1 MKNQTKVGQTIA
13 GKYELIKAL
22 KESHLYQWI
31 GAVNLTTQ
39 KAHTVQVL
47 LNNYPK
53 AQIKEA
59 FDYFDALK
67 NVRREGIIPPEQV
80 ISNND
85 LPFVIVY
92 PESFSKVLDLSKDFE
107 LELILKYLS
116 EASELLHIL
125 NNKKLIHGQINP
137 KSFFL
142 KDNKVYLSGFGYAPF
157 ILQGNRDAIK
167 DCGDFLPSEITDA
180 DSANKSK
187 DTIDTYA
194 FAKTVAYW
202 LPNICT
208 SAWYLQATNPDPNQR
223 FKRMR
228 NLFEELKKAL
238 IDAFSNTTETND
250 DANLLEVTET
260 EIKLEPQTSGGIIPK
275 HILEIELDP
284 PEAGR
289 VEGGGKYAEG
299 KQVNVKAIAFPDWE
313 FIGWD
318 GDIVQSN
325 NSLDLV
331 IEKNLKITA
340 RYKKTPK
347 SFGSIQIEIFPSEAQ
362 EFVRVSGAGNH
373 PLGTSI
379 NINTWSVSD
388 KWRFSRW
395 TGDINVAKT
404 PFTIALTSDIR
415 VVAEFA
421 IAPDLTKPNPSP
433 KKLGSAFGQ
442 ISPSEELATVE
453 LSSSAPETG
462 KADIQFVNNEIQE
475 VTKKAS
481 DTEKKLVQKPKSLG
495 SAFVK
500 TQTEETESIQPNV
513 EELTKKTIV
522 GSAFDE
528 SK

>member
-1 MKNQTKVGQTIA
+1 M
-13 GKYELIKAL
+13 
-22 KESHLYQWI
+22 
-31 GAVNLTTQ
+31 
-39 KAHTVQVL
+39 
-47 LNNYPK
+47 
-53 AQIKEA
+53 
-59 FDYFDALK
+59 
-67 NVRREGIIPPEQV
+67 RREGIIPPEQV

-92 PESFSKVLDLSKDFE
+92 PEAFSIILDLSKNLD
-107 LELILKYLS
+107 LELNLKCLS

-167 DCGDFLPSEITDA
+167 DCGDFLPPEITDA
-180 DSANKSK
+180 GSANKSK

-202 LPNICT
+202 FPNICT

-238 IDAFSNTTETND
+238 TDAFSNTTETND
-250 DANLLEVTET
+250 DANLVEVTETET
-260 EIKLEPQTSGGIIPK
+260 EIKLEPQSSGGIIPK

-289 VEGGGKYAEG
+289 VEGSGKYAEG
-299 KQVNVKAIAFPDWE
+299 RQVNVKAIAFPDWE

-318 GDIVQSN
+318 GDILQVD

-331 IEKNLKITA
+331 IEKNFKIIA
-340 RYKKTPK
+340 RYKKIPK
-347 SFGSIQIEIFPSEAQ
+347 SFGSLQIEIHPSEAQ
-362 EFVRVSGAGNH
+362 EFVKVSGTGNH
-373 PLGTSI
+373 LLGTSV
-379 NINTWSVSD
+379 NINAWSVSD

-395 TGDINVAKT
+395 TGDINVSKT
-404 PFTIALTSDIR
+404 PLTIALTSDIK

-421 IAPDLTKPNPSP
+421 IVPDLTKPNKPSP
-433 KKLGSAFGQ
+433 KITGDAFRPTSPEESAASELTSLDPSVTKPIASRKLGGAFRQTLLGESATTELKSSEPEIIKLDIQVVDDDIQEVAKNISDGKSNAVEKQKINVGSAFT
-442 ISPSEELATVE
+442 PL
-453 LSSSAPETG
+453 
-462 KADIQFVNNEIQE
+462 
-475 VTKKAS
+475 
-481 DTEKKLVQKPKSLG
+481 
-495 SAFVK
+495 
-500 TQTEETESIQPNV
+500 QTEETESSQSSVQQP
-513 EELTKKTIV
+513 TKKPIIGT
-522 GSAFDE
+522 AFGE

>member
-1 MKNQTKVGQTIA
+1 MQHQIKIGQVIA

-22 KESHLYQWI
+22 KKSHLYQWI
-31 GAVNLTTQ
+31 GAVNLKTQ
-39 KAHTVQVL
+39 KAHTIQIL
-47 LNNYPK
+47 LSDCQK
-53 AQIKEA
+53 GQIKEA

-67 NVRREGIIPPEQV
+67 NVRREGISPPEQV

-85 LPFVIVY
+85 LPLVIVY
-92 PESFSKVLDLSKDFE
+92 PEYFGSIFDLSKNFD

-116 EASELLHIL
+116 EASELLHTV
-125 NNKKLIHGQINP
+125 NNKKLIHGQVNP
-137 KSFFL
+137 KSFVL

-157 ILQGNRDAIK
+157 LLQGNENAIK
-167 DCGDFLPSEITDA
+167 DCGDFLPPEITDA
-180 DSANKSK
+180 NSANKSR

-194 FAKTVAYW
+194 FAKTIAYW
-202 LPNICT
+202 FPNICT

-238 IDAFSNTTETND
+238 TDAFSNATEIND
-250 DANLLEVTET
+250 DANLIEVTET
-260 EIKLEPQTSGGIIPK
+260 EIKLEPQSSGGIVPK

-299 KQVNVKAIAFPDWE
+299 RQVKVKAIAFPDWE

-331 IEKNLKITA
+331 IENSIKIIA
-340 RYKKTPK
+340 RYKKIPK
-347 SFGSIQIEIFPSEAQ
+347 SFGSIQIEIHPSEAQ
-362 EFVRVSGAGNH
+362 EFVKVSGTGNH
-373 PLGTSI
+373 LLGTSV
-379 NINTWSVSD
+379 NINAWSVSD

-395 TGDINVAKT
+395 IGDINVSKT
-404 PFTIALTSDIR
+404 PFTIALTSDIK

-421 IAPDLTKPNPSP
+421 IVPDLPKPNQSA

-442 ISPSEELATVE
+442 N
-453 LSSSAPETG
+453 SSGEQTNPETLDPSL
-462 KADIQFVNNEIQE
+462 KTQHQINNTFVDSDIQKAAKDEFDNNE
-475 VTKKAS
+475 
-481 DTEKKLVQKPKSLG
+481 LPVQKQKSLG
-495 SAFVK
+495 SAFI
-500 TQTEETESIQPNV
+500 TTEV
-513 EELTKKTIV
+513 EEILSSQTAVKQTTKKSIV
-522 GSAFDE
+522 GSAFDK
-528 SK
+528 ST

>member
-1 MKNQTKVGQTIA
+1 MQHQTKIGQVIA

-53 AQIKEA
+53 AQIKES

-92 PESFSKVLDLSKDFE
+92 PESFSNILDLSKDFE

-137 KSFFL
+137 KSFIL

-157 ILQGNRDAIK
+157 LLQGNTNAIK
-167 DCGDFLPSEITDA
+167 DCGDFLPPEITDA

-202 LPNICT
+202 FPNICS
-208 SAWYLQATNPDPNQR
+208 SAWYLQATNPDRNQR

-238 IDAFSNTTETND
+238 IDAFSNATETND
-250 DANLLEVTET
+250 DANLVEVTET
-260 EIKLEPQTSGGIIPK
+260 EIKLEPQSSGGIIPK

-313 FIGWD
+313 FLGWD

-325 NSLDLV
+325 NSIDLV

-340 RYKKTPK
+340 RYKKIPK
-347 SFGSIQIEIFPSEAQ
+347 SFGSLQIEIHPSEAQ
-362 EFVRVSGAGNH
+362 EFVKVSGTGNH
-373 PLGTSI
+373 LLGTSV
-379 NINTWSVSD
+379 NINAWSVSD

-395 TGDINVAKT
+395 TGDISVAKT
-404 PFTIALTSDIR
+404 PFTIVLTSDIK
-415 VVAEFA
+415 VIAEFA
-421 IAPDLTKPNPSP
+421 IMADLTKPNPSP

-442 ISPSEELATVE
+442 ISSEEVISELLLPDAKIQNLTDSPFVE
-453 LSSSAPETG
+453 N
-462 KADIQFVNNEIQE
+462 DIEEVSKNE
-475 VTKKAS
+475 S
-481 DTEKKLVQKPKSLG
+481 DNKEPTLQKQKSLG
-495 SAFVK
+495 SAFIKKQIEEDSSSQSTVK
-500 TQTEETESIQPNV
+500 QTS
-513 EELTKKTIV
+513 KKPIV

-528 SK
+528 LR

>member
-1 MKNQTKVGQTIA
+1 MKDQIKIGQVIA

-22 KESHLYQWI
+22 KETHLYQWI
-31 GAVNLTTQ
+31 GAVNLKTQ
-39 KAHTVQVL
+39 KAHTIQVI
-47 LNNYPK
+47 LNECQK
-53 AQIKEA
+53 GQIKEV

-67 NVRREGIIPPEQV
+67 NIRREGIIPPEQV

-85 LPFVIVY
+85 LPLIIY
-92 PESFSKVLDLSKDFE
+92 PESFGITLDLSKDID
-107 LELILKYLS
+107 LELTLNYLS
-116 EASELLHIL
+116 EASELLHIV

-137 KSFFL
+137 KSFIL

-157 ILQGNRDAIK
+157 LMQGNENAIK
-167 DCGDFLPSEITDA
+167 DCGDFLPPEITDA
-180 DSANKSK
+180 NSAQKSK

-202 LPNICT
+202 FPNICT
-208 SAWYLQATNPDPNQR
+208 SAWYLQATNPDRNQR

-238 IDAFSNTTETND
+238 TDAF
-250 DANLLEVTET
+250 ANLTEINDNANQIEVTET

-275 HILEIELDP
+275 HILEIELEP

-299 KQVNVKAIAFPDWE
+299 RQVNVKAIAFPDWE

-340 RYKKTPK
+340 RYKKAPK
-347 SFGSIQIEIFPSEAQ
+347 LRGSIQIEIYPSESQ
-362 EFVRVSGAGNH
+362 EFIRVSGVGDH
-373 PLGTSI
+373 PLGTSVEI
-379 NINTWSVSD
+379 NAWSISD

-421 IAPDLTKPNPSP
+421 IAPDLTKPKPSP
-433 KKLGSAFGQ
+433 KKLGNAFGQ
-442 ISPSEELATVE
+442 ILSEETARI
-453 LSSSAPETG
+453 SSSDLDMGNMDNT
-462 KADIQFVNNEIQE
+462 DTQCVNNEIPE
-475 VTKKAS
+475 VPQNKSNADEQTMQKQKK
-481 DTEKKLVQKPKSLG
+481 LG
-495 SAFVK
+495 SAFINSQV
-500 TQTEETESIQPNV
+500 EEEKLIQPDV
-513 EELTKKTIV
+513 KQSTKKPIV
-522 GSAFDE
+522 GSAFGE

>member
-1 MKNQTKVGQTIA
+1 MKNQTKIGQTIA
-13 GKYELIKAL
+13 GKYELIKSL

-31 GAVNLTTQ
+31 EAVNLKTQ
-39 KAHTVQVL
+39 KAHTIQVL
-47 LNNYPK
+47 SNDCQK
-53 AQIKEA
+53 RQIKEA

-85 LPFVIVY
+85 LPLVIVY
-92 PESFSKVLDLSKDFE
+92 PESFGSILDLSKYID
-107 LELILKYLS
+107 LELILRYLS

-125 NNKKLIHGQINP
+125 NNKKLVHGQINP
-137 KSFFL
+137 KSFVL

-157 ILQGNRDAIK
+157 LLQGNENAIK
-167 DCGDFLPSEITDA
+167 DCGDFLPSEINDA
-180 DSANKSK
+180 NSAQKSR

-202 LPNICT
+202 FPNICT
-208 SAWYLQATNPDPNQR
+208 SAWYLQASNPDRNQR

-238 IDAFSNTTETND
+238 TDIFSDTAEVNDTSIQIEIPATEPD
-250 DANLLEVTET
+250 
-260 EIKLEPQTSGGIIPK
+260 LEPQTSGGIIPK

-299 KQVNVKAIAFPDWE
+299 RQVNVKAIAFPDWE

-340 RYKKTPK
+340 RYKEIRK
-347 SFGSIQIEIFPSEAQ
+347 SFGLLQIDIHPSEAQ
-362 EFVRVSGAGNH
+362 EFVKVSGTGNH
-373 PLGTSI
+373 LLGTSV
-379 NINTWSVSD
+379 NINAWSVSD

-395 TGDINVAKT
+395 TGDINVSKT
-404 PFTIALTSDIR
+404 PFTIALTSDIK

-421 IAPDLTKPNPSP
+421 IVPETKPKPQTPWKPSP
-433 KKLGSAFGQ
+433 IFGDPKQ
-442 ISPSEELATVE
+442 V
-453 LSSSAPETG
+453 
-462 KADIQFVNNEIQE
+462 
-475 VTKKAS
+475 
-481 DTEKKLVQKPKSLG
+481 VQKQNPDVDPEFIRPK
-495 SAFVK
+495 
-500 TQTEETESIQPNV
+500 TEEPESIQPNV
-513 EELTKKTIV
+513 HQPTRKSII
-522 GSAFDE
+522 GDAFN
-528 SK
+528 KPN